1 MKMMIT
7 SAPHLLTQPPL
18 PLSSSPHRCTTPSS
32 PQSSRSGREGEPVGG
47 SEEVED
53 GGDKSGRRSTSVMA
67 HCRDT
72 HATWIKKPPSSPRG
86 RRRYKIF
93 KTWSHFPE
101 ESLTVPSYD
110 PGEIGINTIFIC
122 CCDGFGKPV
131 SNLVE
136 PPFSSCTTRI

>member
-7 SAPHLLTQPPL
+7 SAPHLLTQPPNL

-47 SEEVED
+47 SEELE
-53 GGDKSGRRSTSVMA
+53 GGGGKGGRRSTSVMA

-72 HATWIKKPPSSPRG
+72 HATWIKKTFCQFS
-86 RRRYKIF
+86 KKKF
-93 KTWSHFPE
+93 QTWSHFPE

-110 PGEIGINTIFIC
+110 PGEIGFNTIFIC

-136 PPFSSCTTRI
+136 PFSSCTTRI